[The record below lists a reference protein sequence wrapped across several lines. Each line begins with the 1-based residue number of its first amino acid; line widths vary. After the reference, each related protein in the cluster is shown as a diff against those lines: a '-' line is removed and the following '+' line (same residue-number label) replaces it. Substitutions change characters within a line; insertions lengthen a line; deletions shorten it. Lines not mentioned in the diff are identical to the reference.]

1 MIEHFKVITITH
13 HVIDVAEIE
22 DYIIRHE
29 EEGDLVKKLQLIK
42 DELEIDEMSYLSTC
56 NRVSYMI
63 YTHKEVD
70 LDFIN
75 RFFDLVNPSL
85 HLEDSSKLS
94 NLVSVYEGLEAI
106 QNVFEVACS
115 VDSLVVGEREIFRQ
129 FREAINFARQNEL
142 ASDNFRLIEKAAVE
156 TAKKVYSNTRI
167 GEKPLSI
174 AALAMDSL
182 LQYQP
187 SKDSKVIFVGA
198 GETNSLMAKFFL
210 KHEFTNF
217 TVFNRSNHRGET
229 LANAIGAQNLPLA
242 ALGTSGLDFDIMVVC
257 TASTNPI
264 ITAEIY
270 EKLIGEDH
278 GKKIIIDLSVPA
290 NVSKAVVEQFP
301 AEYIEIES
309 LKSLAE
315 KNLAFRRQEIGLAK
329 AVISQQVNAFKA
341 LYQQRKLARALADLP
356 TEIKSLKERVKS
368 EVFKDRIE
376 MLDEPAKMLISDI
389 LDYFEKKSISIP
401 MKTAKKAFDLD

>member
-22 DYIIRHE
+22 DYVIRHE
-29 EEGDLVKKLQLIK
+29 KEGDLIGKLQFIK
-42 DELEIDEMSYLSTC
+42 DELQIDEMSYLSTC

-63 YTHKEVD
+63 YTHREVD

-129 FREAINFARQNEL
+129 FREALNFAHENHL
-142 ASDNFRLIEKAAVE
+142 ASENFRLVEKAAVE

-182 LQYQP
+182 LQLHP
-187 SKDSKVIFVGA
+187 SKNSKVVFVGA

-210 KHEFTNF
+210 KHDFSNF
-217 TVFNRSNHRGET
+217 TVFNRSNHRGEM
-229 LANAIGAQNLPLA
+229 LANALGGKNISLAQ
-242 ALGTSGLDFDIMVVC
+242 LGDAILDFDIMVVC
-257 TASTNPI
+257 TASTSPI
-264 ITAEIY
+264 ITTEIY
-270 EKLIGEDH
+270 EKLIGDDT

-290 NVSKAVVEQFP
+290 NVSKSVVESFHIQ
-301 AEYIEIES
+301 YIEIEN

-315 KNLAFRRQEIGLAK
+315 KNLAFRKQEIGLAK
-329 AVISQQVNAFKA
+329 AVISQQVNAFKS

-356 TEIKSLKERVKS
+356 TEIKSLKERVRS
-368 EVFKDRIE
+368 EIFKDRIE
-376 MLDEPAKMLISDI
+376 MLDEPTKILISDI